1 MTKYYLTEEINL
13 DDVINVK
20 LKHLGY
26 GYYSRILNNLRK
38 KLERRKKD
46 IKQTWLID
54 LQDKEMP
61 PIYYKYE
68 GQIDLIDYIIK
79 EIL

>member
-1 MTKYYLTEEINL
+1 MKKYYSVEEINL
-13 DDVINVK
+13 DDVINIK

-26 GYYSRILNNLRK
+26 GYYSRVLNNLRK
-38 KLERRKKD
+38 ELEERKKD
-46 IKQTWLID
+46 IKQTWILD
-54 LQDKEMP
+54 LQNKEMP

-68 GQIDLIDYIIK
+68 GQIELIDYIIK